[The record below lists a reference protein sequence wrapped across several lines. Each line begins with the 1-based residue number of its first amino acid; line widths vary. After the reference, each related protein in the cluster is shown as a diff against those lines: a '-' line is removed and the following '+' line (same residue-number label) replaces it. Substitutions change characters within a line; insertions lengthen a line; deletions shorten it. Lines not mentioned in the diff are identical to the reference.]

1 MSNKSIAKSASIIG
15 GATLLSRIL
24 GFVRMILIARLLGT
38 SRIAEAFFVAFR
50 IPNLIRNL
58 AGEGAANST
67 VVPVLSGYLHKEKHE
82 FWRLVYVLFTLFL
95 LILGFFVVL
104 GMFFAPLIVRVI
116 APGFISDPDKLDLT
130 IRLSRIMFPYLILI
144 GISAL
149 GMGVLNTLKSFAV
162 SAFGPCIFNLAF
174 IASILVAYNK
184 NGNPTILALG
194 VLIAG
199 VLQLLIQIPVL
210 VRYGFRPKLTELHLK
225 HKGAASIGKL
235 LIPRMIGSGVY
246 LLNVFIDTILAS
258 LSWIVG
264 VGGVAAIYY
273 ANRLI
278 QFPLGIFSFAISNAA
293 LPAMSTHAAAGE
305 IDQLKS
311 ILSFSLRS
319 VFLFTIPSAVGL
331 AVLAGPIIRVLFER
345 GEFNAY
351 STLITSS
358 ALLFYSLGIP
368 AYAAVKI
375 LTSCF
380 YALKD
385 TKTPVKSAAVA
396 LIVNTV
402 FNLILIWHLK
412 IGGLALASSIA
423 SFVNAFILYRL
434 LRKKIGKLFS
444 GEILST
450 IMRIIA
456 ASGLMGVFMFFL
468 RSNLTGL
475 SENIALILTIVLSV
489 PSFFI
494 FCLLF
499 GVDEI
504 KSIWRIR
511 KN

>member
-1 MSNKSIAKSASIIG
+1 MV
-15 GATLLSRIL
+15 SRIL
-24 GFVRMILIARLLGT
+24 GFIRMVLIARLLGT
-38 SRIAEAFFVAFR
+38 GGVAEAFFVAFR

-58 AGEGAANST
+58 AGEGAANSA
-67 VVPVLSGYLHKEKHE
+67 VVPVLSGYLHKEKQE
-82 FWRLVYVLFTLFL
+82 FWKLVYVLFTLFL
-95 LILGFFVVL
+95 LILGFFVIL
-104 GMFFAPLIVRVI
+104 GTIFAPLIVRII
-116 APGFISDPDKLDLT
+116 APGFISDPDKFDLT
-130 IRLSRIMFPYLILI
+130 ARLSRIMFPYLILI

-149 GMGVLNTLKSFAV
+149 SMGVLNTLKSFAI

-174 IASILVAYNK
+174 IVSIIVAYNN

-194 VLIAG
+194 VLVAG
-199 VLQLLIQIPVL
+199 ALQLLIQVPVL
-210 VRYGFRPKLTELHLK
+210 IRHGFRPKVNELHLR
-225 HKGAASIGKL
+225 HAGAISIGKL

-264 VGGVAAIYY
+264 AGGVAAIYY

-278 QFPLGIFSFAISNAA
+278 QFPLGIFGFAMSNAA
-293 LPAMSTHAAAGE
+293 LPTMSKHAARGE
-305 IDQLKS
+305 IGQLKS
-311 ILSFSLRS
+311 TLSFSLRG

-331 AVLAGPIIRVLFER
+331 AVLAGPIIKVLFER

-351 STLITSS
+351 STFITSS

-375 LTSCF
+375 LASCF

-385 TKTPVKSAAVA
+385 TKTPVKSAAIA

-402 FNLILIWHLK
+402 FNLILIWYLK

-434 LRKKIGKLFS
+434 LEKKIGKLFT
-444 GEILST
+444 GEILAT
-450 IMRIIA
+450 IIRIAIA
-456 ASGLMGVFMFFL
+456 AGLMGVFMLFL
-468 RSNLTGL
+468 RKNLTGF
-475 SENIALILTIVLSV
+475 SQSSALILTIVLSV

-494 FCLLF
+494 FSLLL
-499 GVDEI
+499 GVKEI
-504 KSIWRIR
+504 KSIWRIKKR
-511 KN
+511 